1 MERECVRPCSR
12 AREPIL
18 RQQVAGIGIPRPKS
32 GRAPFIGLGVRQ
44 TWAVLNHLEVGWE
57 LKARRVSAYE
67 KERYFPLLMEM
78 RETIEEREYL
88 LALALS
94 LGGVF

>member
-1 MERECVRPCSR
+1 MR
-12 AREPIL
+12 ATVLES
-18 RQQVAGIGIPRPKS
+18 PRTYLTATGGGHRYTSAEVPE
-32 GRAPFIGLGVRQ
+32 GAPFIGLGVRQ